1 MPDVDM
7 AQLRTEM
14 PKTSVHEFLEV
25 ELELSNTTVEA
36 LESKLKRMRDI
47 SIEDHLKPRVALLEN
62 VGLSRQ
68 QVAKLLQ
75 RSQPEAESGLS

>member
-47 SIEDHLKPRVALLEN
+47 SIEDHLKAQGGAAREC
-62 VGLSRQ
+62 R
-68 QVAKLLQ
+68 
-75 RSQPEAESGLS
+75 AEQAAGGQTPTTKPT